1 MDGETQLSELCE
13 RLETTPILNQE
24 EARAMNRRAFAKA
37 FKTWRPGQTY
47 GEAMGGLAILNQ
59 DEEAFISE
67 LKSIDNDL
75 SRQISIVNE
84 TLHSWFGKG
93 ETPPPYYAWR
103 IAVILGKAKRKS
115 EEARFLNAWCRH
127 FGDWKGN
134 RYEALAKR
142 ARKLNVA
149 GFS

>member
-1 MDGETQLSELCE
+1 
-13 RLETTPILNQE
+13 
-24 EARAMNRRAFAKA
+24 MNRRAFAQA
-37 FKTWRPGQTY
+37 FKTWKPGQTY

-59 DEEAFISE
+59 DEESFRSE
-67 LKSIDNDL
+67 LKSVDHDL

-84 TLHSWFGKG
+84 ALDSWFGKG

-127 FGDWKGN
+127 FGDWKGG
-134 RYEALAKR
+134 RYEALANR
-142 ARKLNVA
+142 AHKFNAA